1 MWALCTLLQDID
13 RIFSNIIDIYE
24 FSVTFLGLMEAA
36 IEVADEGKQPA
47 IGECFEEMAEVTLQ
61 FSIFLKESCPPVLFI
76 SFLPYLL
83 LSIPSLPSCSL
94 PPLGGRLLFVYCKM
108 LPSVASS
115 PNFALG
121 RTRARDPRGERQ

>member
-76 SFLPYLL
+76 SCLPYLL
-83 LSIPSLPSCSL
+83 LPIPSLPSCFPSCF
-94 PPLGGRLLFVYCKM
+94 PPPPTWWTLALCLLQNVTQC
-108 LPSVASS
+108 
-115 PNFALG
+115 G
-121 RTRARDPRGERQ
+121 